1 MQQGGGQQQTVKPVV
16 MAETVARH
24 SGAKLS
30 GDEDDAVVSP
40 DESLL
45 RGQLKNSET
54 LCHLESLFGH
64 LSKGQCV
71 ELSALINNYLCLF
84 GDVPTCTHL
93 IEHDIDV
100 GDAQP
105 IHQRFY
111 RVSEQKRQVMEK
123 EIKYMLDNNI
133 AKLSSSSWASPCLL
147 VDKADKSPRFCTDY
161 HKVNRVTKPDA
172 FPLPL
177 IEDCMD
183 QVGSAQFVSK
193 FDLLKRLLAGSTISK
208 S

>member
-1 MQQGGGQQQTVKPVV
+1 

-24 SGAKLS
+24 SAAKLS
-30 GDEDDAVVSP
+30 VYEDDGVVSP

-45 RGQLKNSET
+45 RGWLGNSET
-54 LCHLESLFGH
+54 LGNLKSLFGH
-64 LSKGQCV
+64 LSKGQYV

-84 GDVPTCTHL
+84 DDVPTCAHL

-105 IHQRFY
+105 IPQRFY

-133 AKLSSSSWASPCLL
+133 AKPSSSSWASP
-147 VDKADKSPRFCTDY
+147 
-161 HKVNRVTKPDA
+161 
-172 FPLPL
+172 
-177 IEDCMD
+177 
-183 QVGSAQFVSK
+183 
-193 FDLLKRLLAGSTISK
+193 
-208 S
+208 